1 MITRG
6 DTGYT
11 NRRPKLTRAL
21 HVMQDLERIVGLLG
35 WPVARVRS
43 GLATLHVL
51 GLVDAH
57 GALDGTLALRKL
69 VPATGIDSPIMASL
83 IETRLQPM
91 RMQA

>member
-1 MITRG
+1 MVTRG

-51 GLVDAH
+51 GLVERYAQ
-57 GALDGTLALRKL
+57 KL
-69 VPATGIDSPIMASL
+69 VTAL
-83 IETRLQPM
+83 IRRRFEV
-91 RMQA
+91 A